1 VLFLILHLRM
11 KKISA
16 TLLSLFIVAAAT
28 AQTSIKLE
36 DVSKHIG
43 DSVTVCGKV
52 AGMRY
57 FENSKNK
64 PTFLNIG
71 ANHPNQLLTV
81 VIWQGSRALFT
92 TKVED
97 LMNKEICI
105 TGRIIL
111 YKERAEIVIEKPEQ
125 IVVQ

>member
-1 VLFLILHLRM
+1 M

-16 TLLSLFIVAAAT
+16 TLFSLFIVAAVA
-28 AQTSIKLE
+28 AQTNIKLE

-81 VIWQGSRALFT
+81 VIWETAKALFT
-92 TKVED
+92 TKVDD
-97 LMNKEICI
+97 LMDKEICI

-111 YKERAEIVIEKPEQ
+111 YKERPEIVIEKPEQ
-125 IVVQ
+125 IIVK